1 MSGRLAWLVRQEG
14 LRLVRTAREAGPA
27 WGEAT
32 SDRAAPPTLDAALAA
47 VAPDAAWPA
56 GLDIATLTL
65 DAEDGGPAR
74 LWCSP
79 GWPAGANAIAAAL
92 DLAAAA
98 TPRDWLERLEDRLL
112 GASPSDPGDYA
123 ALAWW
128 PPDGPGDAP

>member
-14 LRLVRTAREAGPA
+14 RRLVRAAHEVDPA
-27 WGEAT
+27 EGG
-32 SDRAAPPTLDAALAA
+32 DPAAPPTLDAALAA

-56 GLDIATLTL
+56 GLGMATLVL
-65 DAEDGGPAR
+65 HAADGGPAG

-79 GWPAGANAIAAAL
+79 GWPACANTTAAAL
-92 DLAAAA
+92 DLVAAA
-98 TPRDWLERLEDRLL
+98 TPRDWLERMEDRLL

-128 PPDGPGDAP
+128 PGEPADEGP